1 LTGKATENAGKTK
14 RSGQTRKDAMTKRPA
29 TVFRRTAL
37 VASAAVLAAP
47 AIAAESMSVHD
58 YQAVKTRDGKPI
70 HLAMYRKRMR
80 DGKLP
85 VLFLVHGSSMSA
97 LSSFDLHVP
106 GPDNYSM
113 MTAFAQSGFD
123 VWTMDHEGYGKS
135 DRTDG
140 NSDIASGVEDLRA
153 AVDVIKRETGQST
166 YHFLGESSGALRAA
180 AFAMQAP
187 DRCGRLVLAAH
198 TYTGKG
204 SPTLAKRAE
213 NVEYFRTHNRR
224 PRDKAMIGSIFT
236 RDRPGTTDPAVPAAL
251 VKAELV
257 HGDTVPTGTYLDMTS
272 KLPVVDPSRIHSPV
286 LVARGEYDGIAT
298 MEDLLDFFDKLPNG
312 DKQFSVIAGAAHAL
326 ATCKA
331 RFAFWYA
338 AESFLE
344 MPVLAG

>member
-1 LTGKATENAGKTK
+1 METTPMAQPVSLLR
-14 RSGQTRKDAMTKRPA
+14 RS
-29 TVFRRTAL
+29 AL
-37 VASAAVLAAP
+37 AASAALLAAP
-47 AIAAESMSVHD
+47 ATASETASVRE
-58 YQAVKTRDGKPI
+58 YQAVKTRDGKQI
-70 HLAMYRKRMR
+70 QLAMYRKRTGGGR
-80 DGKLP
+80 LP

-97 LSSFDLHVP
+97 LSSFDLQVP
-106 GPDNYSM
+106 GSENYST
-113 MTAFAQSGFD
+113 MTEFAQNGFD

-140 NSDIASGVEDLRA
+140 NSDIASGVEDLKA
-153 AVDVIKRETGQST
+153 AVEVVQRETSQT
-166 YHFLGESSGALRAA
+166 RYHFLGESSGALRAA
-180 AFAMQAP
+180 AYAMVAP

-213 NVEYFRTHNRR
+213 GLEFFKTHNRR
-224 PRDKAMIGSIFT
+224 PRDKAMIESIFT

-257 HGDTVPTGTYLDMTS
+257 YGDSVPTGTYLDMTS
-272 KLPVVDPSRIHSPV
+272 NLPVIDPARIVSPV

-298 MEDLLDFFDKLPNG
+298 MDDLVDFFEKLPNG

-338 AESFLE
+338 AEKFLK

>member
-1 LTGKATENAGKTK
+1 MIARLKIEPNCSANRQHMGTTSMLQPVSLLR
-14 RSGQTRKDAMTKRPA
+14 RSAQA
-29 TVFRRTAL
+29 
-37 VASAAVLAAP
+37 ASAALLAAP
-47 AIAAESMSVHD
+47 ATASESAPIRE
-58 YQAVKTRDGKPI
+58 YQAVKTRDGRPI
-70 HLAMYRKRMR
+70 HLTMYRKRPGGTR
-80 DGKLP
+80 LP

-106 GPDNYSM
+106 GTENYSM
-113 MTAFAQSGFD
+113 MTAFAQAGFD

-140 NSDIASGVEDLRA
+140 NSDIASGVEDLNV
-153 AVDVIKRETGQST
+153 AVEIVQRETGQT
-166 YHFLGESSGALRAA
+166 RYHFLGESSGALRVAA
-180 AFAMQAP
+180 YAMVAP
-187 DRCGRLVLAAH
+187 ERCGRLVLAAH

-213 NVEYFRTHNRR
+213 NREYFKTHNRR
-224 PRDKAMIGSIFT
+224 PRDQAMIESIFT

-257 HGDTVPTGTYLDMTS
+257 YGDTVPTGTYLDMTS
-272 KLPVVDPSRIHSPV
+272 NLPVVDPAKILSPV
-286 LVARGEYDGIAT
+286 LVARGEYDGIAS
-298 MEDLLDFFDKLPNG
+298 MEDLVDFFGKLPNG

-338 AESFLE
+338 SEKFLK
-344 MPVLAG
+344 MPVLDS